1 MAAHLRETYP
11 QDQRRQGLSRAAGA
25 LIVNAADLS
34 EESLPWIPIYTANLE
49 NFLSFWRD
57 SDQKKLDQMSCYLSS
72 YAKEPDFDALQ
83 SYGVEALPLEAP
95 GDVPLTSLYMHYLN
109 RDQNRL
115 AEWIWRD
122 RQEYR
127 LLGTGCLSLGI
138 GTVFWE
144 NPRNGR
150 AQLTPLLLKP
160 VIFQDQ
166 QAPQKSEEGASSDV
180 WTVENSVY
188 SDGNIENMIAGAC
201 LNPALGQLSQ
211 TDPLICDQNIQ
222 KILTSDQKLSDK
234 LAACEQFLKQVLEP
248 NAQLIPSLTL
258 ICMRLEDVARGWLYQ
273 SPLIQGWQGQWVSQ
287 KKEAVSQHNYFLTKG
302 ILPHKPTFD
311 SRISGHIL
319 SGSGLDRLESDRL
332 CPLISPVEAVG
343 QLALDCWRQAP
354 TIAED
359 LSEGDPET
367 AVIDEKTE
375 QDSHQTTHHVQNDR
389 ESDNQGSVIWC
400 QSLSAYQSDR
410 GAEAGLSASL
420 TLLQNAI
427 ATSVLDEQKSCI
439 VTSSHAGY
447 RLVQAV
453 IDNLAHSLA
462 DVEDETMSVPV
473 PERLS
478 ELADQPLQTFL
489 NRPLPVDH
497 SDFDVALWDK
507 TRRSLARYQQLMGQ
521 AYGNTGRTP
530 LDLFWS
536 VERARQRVPSL
547 VGQRYQQALPLPD
560 LNSQDR
566 MDPHERRETM
576 RLFAQFVENYVAS
589 QGDLKTHAWRGYP
602 IMGLPDGAD
611 RQIGIALEQI
621 QRATRQAG
629 DVFKELRQQTHL
641 YIPHSWH
648 MMEKLG
654 EWGKSFP
661 ILPETTATDLYP
673 RLVSS
678 EAADLIR
685 DFAEALNE
693 YAEYE
698 PQLSTVFGTDWVK
711 IEPETAQS
719 ILREKQDVLGCIPAD
734 TLIINLTQKGAD
746 FTRGAVQ
753 IQDALR
759 RYDDVCEL
767 LQVKIP
773 AQAAGVTL
781 VKAALELA
789 DQAPLH
795 VWDYSETL
803 YRPES
808 WEALDRAQNMARPLL
823 QQEAILS
830 NWFHLETLPDPELL
844 ARSAWLLETTGT
856 LSRFDKN
863 WRAAKQLFADL
874 SIAQEKYTVAPQEMA
889 RRLAELAQWIVDMR
903 RFEEDA
909 DLQMCLGAN
918 FSGLS
923 TNFAHLRD
931 LVSWYV
937 LRNRLLG
944 NGDIIPDALHEM
956 AKETQAVLRGFRKL
970 APDRIRAL
978 KALSQQQ
985 DSFLKPLAGLDDPVK
1000 SSGRWLRQSEILNR
1014 VCTDLSDLGVLSDIS
1029 VSGAFEALEHL
1040 EKCLRLREKIDQNI
1054 SLRDLLSNRYQG
1066 AETDWRPINQAIAY
1080 VRDIQALHDFPKGLS
1095 QWLFIPEARKNHD
1108 ILQDLLLQM
1117 AGICAQIRQGEET
1130 LCQFYPDFN
1139 WADWMGRA
1147 PDQMLDIPVQD
1158 IGKRC
1163 ALAQAGLLSLTDWVA
1178 VCELGSQL
1186 AEGGWQQFIQTVLK
1200 GHLNGDDIM
1209 PFYEYCLAHQSALAV
1224 FKRWPELENV
1234 VKQDITKLSHQYF
1247 ELETKRLQMNFANLK
1262 EKLRG
1267 KSLSDFI
1274 EILPLASLAEK
1285 LRHGYLTPQTDPSS
1299 LPTSAPDRW
1308 IMIETD
1314 PIEVADEFMV
1324 RMTQKPVLWLPLQV
1338 TQMVDHSCAYRSL
1351 PGDKVALLRYPERI
1365 VTQIP
1370 LVMPP
1375 IAQKDLLYIADSAET
1390 GEAETS
1396 LEQDFWKKAI
1406 EWIRQH
1412 SKKQSGKKTSQKIL
1426 LNLVLPN
1433 RTTMFRMARALP
1445 QLAGY
1450 SSLALFRQNHIQLWL
1465 GSDIAY
1471 GQEMNHQS
1479 HFKNVWQILLES
1491 PKGEAARLIGGRG
1504 IEDHLMAL
1512 ERSGEKSEEKSAV
1525 TNLQDDTQIPMMLK
1539 PVLSHVSDVDFES
1552 DNNMI
1557 LDRYH
1562 SADMCLGRAGVAEQR
1577 LYLLGDSSL
1586 DEMREKMAGEKS
1598 LSVYDWEIL
1607 RPFPWRQQGVP
1618 VYRLA
1623 MAAWLR
1629 DRRREEQHVHQTI
1642 MAIFGDS

>member
-49 NFLSFWRD
+49 NFVSFWRD
-57 SDQKKLDQMSCYLSS
+57 TALKPTDQMSCYLSS

-83 SYGVEALPLEAP
+83 SYGVEALPLNAP
-95 GDVPLTSLYMHYLN
+95 GDVPLTSLYIHYLE

-127 LLGTGCLSLGI
+127 LLGSGCLSLGI

-160 VIFQDQ
+160 VLFQDQ
-166 QAPQKSEEGASSDV
+166 QTPQKTEEGSASEI
-180 WTVENSVY
+180 WMVEKGIFST
-188 SDGNIENMIAGAC
+188 EEAETMLAGAR

-211 TDPLICDQNIQ
+211 TDPLICDQKIQ
-222 KILTSDQKLSDK
+222 EILTSDQTLSEKLNG
-234 LAACEQFLKQVLEP
+234 CETFLKQVLDP

-258 ICMRLEDVARGWLYQ
+258 ICVRLEEVARGWLYQ
-273 SPLIQGWQGQWVSQ
+273 SPLMAGWHGHWVTQ
-287 KKEAVSQHNYFLTKG
+287 KKETISQHNYFLTKG
-302 ILPHKPTFD
+302 ALPHKPTFD
-311 SRISGHIL
+311 SRISGHML

-343 QLALDCWRQAP
+343 QLALDCWRQTQAMTENISEATAP
-354 TIAED
+354 QT
-359 LSEGDPET
+359 SEES
-367 AVIDEKTE
+367 A
-375 QDSHQTTHHVQNDR
+375 QDSHQTVDQAQDGR
-389 ESDNQGSVIWC
+389 EHGPQGSIIWC
-400 QSLSAYQSDR
+400 QSLSPYQN
-410 GAEAGLSASL
+410 EAGTEASLSASL

-427 ATSVLDEQKSCI
+427 ATSVLDGQKSCI

-453 IDNLAHSLA
+453 VDNLARSLA
-462 DVEDETMSVPV
+462 DSEDDIL
-473 PERLS
+473 PERLND
-478 ELADQPLQTFL
+478 LADHPLQTFL

-521 AYGNTGRTP
+521 SYGNTGRTP

-589 QGDLKTHAWRGYP
+589 QGDLKAHAWRGYP
-602 IMGLPDGAD
+602 IMALPEGAD

-641 YIPHSWH
+641 YIPHSWQ
-648 MMEKLG
+648 MMEKIG

-698 PQLSTVFGTDWVK
+698 PQLSTVFGADWVK
-711 IEPETAQS
+711 IDLEIAQA

-773 AQAAGVTL
+773 AQPSGITL

-808 WEALDRAQNMARPLL
+808 WEALDRAQNLARPLL

-874 SIAQEKYTVAPQEMA
+874 SIAQEKYTAAPQEMA
-889 RRLAELAQWIVDMR
+889 RRLAELAQWIVDVR
-903 RFEEDA
+903 RFEEDT
-909 DLQMCLGAN
+909 DLQMCLGAH

-923 TNFAHLRD
+923 TNFSQLRD

-944 NGDIIPDALHEM
+944 NGDIIPDALHEV
-956 AKETQAVLRGFRKL
+956 AKETQDVLRGFRKL

-985 DSFLKPLAGLDDPVK
+985 DSFLKPLSGVDDPVK

-1014 VCTDLSDLGVLSDIS
+1014 VCTELSDLGVLSDIS

-1040 EKCLRLREKIDQNI
+1040 DKCLRLREKIDQNI

-1080 VRDIQALHDFPKGLS
+1080 VRDIQALSDFPKGLS

-1139 WADWMGRA
+1139 WADWMGRT
-1147 PDQMLDIPVQD
+1147 PDQMVDMPVQD

-1234 VKQDITKLSHQYF
+1234 VKQDITTLSHQYF

-1262 EKLRG
+1262 EKLRE

-1274 EILPLASLAEK
+1274 DILPLPSLAEK
-1285 LRHGYLTPQTDPSS
+1285 LRQSYLQPQ
-1299 LPTSAPDRW
+1299 SAQSPLPDRW

-1314 PIEVADEFMV
+1314 PIEVADEFII
-1324 RMTQKPVLWLPLQV
+1324 RMTHKPILWLPLQV
-1338 TQMVDHSCAYRSL
+1338 TQEMDHSCAYRSL
-1351 PGDKVALLRYPERI
+1351 PGDKVAILRYPERI

-1370 LVMPP
+1370 LAMPP
-1375 IAQKDLLYIADSAET
+1375 IHRKELLYISDRAET
-1390 GEAETS
+1390 AETETS
-1396 LEQDFWKKAI
+1396 LEQNFWKKAI
-1406 EWIRQH
+1406 EWIRQQ
-1412 SKKQSGKKTSQKIL
+1412 SKKQAGQKPDSKIL

-1471 GQEMNHQS
+1471 GQDISQHAN
-1479 HFKNVWQILLES
+1479 FKNVWQILLD
-1491 PKGEAARLIGGRG
+1491 PVKGEAGKPMGGRG
-1504 IEDHLMAL
+1504 IEDHLIQL
-1512 ERSGEKSEEKSAV
+1512 DKPGEVTEDSEMSEV
-1525 TNLQDDTQIPMMLK
+1525 DLQDETQIPMILK
-1539 PVLSHVSDVDFES
+1539 PVLSHVSNVGFE
-1552 DNNMI
+1552 NETI
-1557 LDRYH
+1557 TLDRYH
-1562 SADMCLGRAGVAEQR
+1562 SSDICLGRSGSPDQR

-1586 DEMREKMAGEKS
+1586 DETREKMAGEKS

-1642 MAIFGDS
+1642 MAIFGD